1 MFLLTALLRLKVV
14 TAYIAAKSASNM
26 TLGVEQM
33 RNIVWSSRS
42 SEQGDT
48 VSVSLYVS
56 LKQWIHRPADS
67 TLPRA
72 QGLTRLIHPILV
84 SVG

>member
-14 TAYIAAKSASNM
+14 TPYIAANM

>member
-1 MFLLTALLRLKVV
+1 
-14 TAYIAAKSASNM
+14 M

-72 QGLTRLIHPILV
+72 QDWPGWSTPFWWASGEQRRAAALASL
-84 SVG
+84 